1 MRMKNIQLGEKNS
14 SYAPHIN
21 YGKSDYG
28 GNIPKRKIKIG
39 RNNFLL
45 QA

>member
-1 MRMKNIQLGEKNS
+1 MKNIQLGEKNS